1 METIILNVPKIYV
14 HSIKKLIKLI
24 KKNNHCLR
32 INNCY
37 YNVFGTMRQ
46 TSKNK
51 NCKCDGK
58 YSYKCEDYCT
68 INNKYT
74 VI

>member
-1 METIILNVPKIYV
+1 MWTYNLRFQTYESY
-14 HSIKKLIKLI
+14 KLR
-24 KKNNHCLR
+24 KNNHCLR
-32 INNCY
+32 NNNCY

-68 INNKYT
+68 IDNKYT